1 MIHKK
6 QLLQRYFVFK
16 DVIKALLTA
25 NITEFDQKNKL
36 KHFESKTDLTSAD
49 RVKTNGCFEETIG

>member
-1 MIHKK
+1 LIHKE

-16 DVIKALLTA
+16 DVIKALLTT
-25 NITEFDQKNKL
+25 NITGFEQKNRL

-49 RVKTNGCFEETIG
+49 RVKTIGCVEETIG